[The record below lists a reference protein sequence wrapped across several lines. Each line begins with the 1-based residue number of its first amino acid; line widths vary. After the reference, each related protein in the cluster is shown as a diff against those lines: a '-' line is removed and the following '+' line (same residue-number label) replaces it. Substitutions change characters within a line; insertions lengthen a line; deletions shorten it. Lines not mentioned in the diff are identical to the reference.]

1 MDYRKLDSSL
11 AMAVDAEN
19 RAPQARDMLVLVRL
33 TEPPQPS
40 QLELLQSRGVDS
52 AAAPG
57 RTVVTGTLSRE
68 DVETLSAQPWVLSL
82 SLSATR
88 NPT

>member
-11 AMAVDAEN
+11 AMAIDAEG
-19 RAPQARDMLVLVRL
+19 RVPQARDMLVLVRL
-33 TEPPQPS
+33 TEPPSPP
-40 QLELLQSRGVDS
+40 QLEHLQSRGVDS

-57 RTVVTGTLSRE
+57 RAVMTGTLSRE
-68 DVETLSAQPWVLSL
+68 DVETLSEQPWVLSL
-82 SLSATR
+82 TLSATR